1 MPKLNKIVFA
11 TNNAHKL
18 DEIRSI
24 AGESLEV
31 LSLSDIGCHAD
42 IPENENTLEG
52 NALAKARYVKEHY
65 GYDCFADD
73 TGLEVEA
80 LSGAP
85 GVHSARFAPGTD
97 HDSQANMTYLLS
109 LLEGKENRKA
119 RFRTVIALILGK
131 EETLLDGIVEGEIL
145 KSPQGNSGFGYDPV
159 FKPNESDRTFAQMT
173 AEEKNA
179 ISHRGRAMSK
189 LLKKLK
195 I

>member
-18 DEIRSI
+18 DEIRRI
-24 AGESLEV
+24 AGKSLEV

-109 LLEGKENRKA
+109 LMEGKENRKA
-119 RFRTVIALILGK
+119 RFRTVIALIVGK

-159 FKPNESDRTFAQMT
+159 FKSNESDRTFAQMT

-179 ISHRGRAMSK
+179 ISHRGRATSK

>member
-52 NALAKARYVKEHY
+52 NALAKARYIKEHY

-119 RFRTVIALILGK
+119 RFRTVIALIIGK

-179 ISHRGRAMSK
+179 ISHRGRATSK